1 MSVAGNEL
9 AEKTGTDHVL
19 LLRILRYLV
28 AMHAIGESDVDS
40 YFANNVTKSLVSP
53 QLEAGINHTY
63 DLIGTVTMALPSF
76 LAKNNYRNPTDPKKC
91 AFQEGFQTEDSLFE
105 WFPKHPEELK
115 DFNLWMTGQRRG
127 RANWLDFF
135 PFEERVAKGFKGGD
149 DAVMLVDV
157 GGARGH
163 EIEAIKKRHPDLP
176 GRFVLQELAD
186 TVNQALPVPG
196 MEATVHDFLTA
207 QPIKGRISESP
218 DLQSSVLNRCPGVR
232 AYYLRNVLHDWPDDK
247 CRLILSHLASA
258 MTPGYSKIILNE
270 LVLPDKNCGL
280 IPAQLDIAMMAELA
294 AAERTERQWR
304 EVVDSAG
311 LKIEKIWT
319 DVPEAESIIELCLK

>member
-1 MSVAGNEL
+1 
-9 AEKTGTDHVL
+9 
-19 LLRILRYLV
+19 
-28 AMHAIGESDVDS
+28 
-40 YFANNVTKSLVSP
+40 
-53 QLEAGINHTY
+53 
-63 DLIGTVTMALPSF
+63 
-76 LAKNNYRNPTDPKKC
+76 
-91 AFQEGFQTEDSLFE
+91 
-105 WFPKHPEELK
+105 
-115 DFNLWMTGQRRG
+115 MTGQRRG

-135 PFEERVAKGFKGGD
+135 PFEERVARGFKGGD

-207 QPIKGRISESP
+207 QPIKGPISESP

-258 MTPGYSKIILNE
+258 MTSDYSKIILNE
-270 LVLPDKNCGL
+270 LVLPDKNCDL
-280 IPAQLDIAMMAELA
+280 ITA
-294 AAERTERQWR
+294 
-304 EVVDSAG
+304 
-311 LKIEKIWT
+311 
-319 DVPEAESIIELCLK
+319 